1 MRKPFFWKRRQRWY
15 VKSDDGKSQICLGED
30 EVEAYR
36 IWQGMVAAGASSLD
50 RESVAAL
57 TMRYINDGLG
67 GGESHQ
73 ERVAYYL
80 TQLAEHCKANPS
92 IDNAGSLTAKQVETW
107 MYGRKEWG
115 PSSHRGVIQAI
126 KACWKWAH
134 QEGLIA
140 RNRMVMATPE
150 PTRREGIITDEQ
162 HAAMCLNQDEGRVK
176 KKKEGEEEKPPEKP
190 GKPKK
195 RKKTRDGALRAVLIA
210 LKHSGTRPGMI
221 RSVTA
226 ENVRSDL
233 SQWVLTNHKTRKKTK
248 APLVVWLDPCLQTL
262 TRILL
267 SARKTG
273 PLFLDSS
280 GKPWSKDVLGR
291 RIGRIREK
299 LGIPKSVVAYSHRH
313 RFATK
318 ALESGV
324 GIATVAQ
331 LIGHSDI
338 TMISRVYG
346 HLDKANDYMKSEA
359 AKVWGKNQPE

>member
-1 MRKPFFWKRRQRWY
+1 MKKPFFWKRRQRWY
-15 VKSDDGKSQICLGED
+15 VKSDDGKSQIFLSDD
-30 EVEAYR
+30 EAEAYQ

-57 TMRYINDGLG
+57 VMRYINDGLRG
-67 GGESHQ
+67 SDGHQ
-73 ERVAYYL
+73 NRVGYYL
-80 TQLAEHCKANPS
+80 TQLAEYCRENSS
-92 IDNAGSLTAKQVETW
+92 IDHAGALTVKHIEDW
-107 MYGRKEWG
+107 IGGRDTWG
-115 PSSHRGVIQAI
+115 PSSQRAAIQAV

-134 QEGLIA
+134 QEGLLT
-140 RNRMVMATPE
+140 RNRMVMPTPE
-150 PTRREGIITDEQ
+150 ETRREGMITDEQ
-162 HAAMCLNQDEGRVK
+162 HAAMCLNRDAGRDK
-176 KKKEGEEEKPPEKP
+176 KK
-190 GKPKK
+190 
-195 RKKTRDGALRAVLIA
+195 RDGVIRAVLIA

-221 RSVTA
+221 RTVTA
-226 ENVRSDL
+226 ENVRPDF

-267 SARKTG
+267 AARPSG
-273 PLFLDSS
+273 PLFLASN
-280 GKPWSKDVLGR
+280 GKPWSKDVLAR
-291 RIGRIREK
+291 RIARLRAK
-299 LGIPKSVVAYSHRH
+299 LGIPNHVVAYAHRH

-338 TMISRVYG
+338 SMISRVYG

-359 AKVWGKNQPE
+359 AKVWARKDQPE